1 VVFDPRRCELTYS
14 GLAWCL
20 IYVMGMWIAW
30 QGTSC
35 MDWDCGW
42 IGKVPGVWNRLW
54 LVSGVRHGNVDGLER
69 YHVYRMGMWIVWK
82 GSWSTVWVGRFPTCG
97 MGLWMVWK
105 GTSCTKLECGLFGK
119 VPRVQFCL

>member
-1 VVFDPRRCELTYS
+1 MRCELTYS

-20 IYVMGMWIAW
+20 IYVMGMWIAC

-35 MDWDCGW
+35 MDWDGGW

-82 GSWSTVWVGRFPTCG
+82 GSWSTVWVVVDSQRAEWDCG
-97 MGLWMVWK
+97 W
-105 GTSCTKLECGLFGK
+105 FGK
-119 VPRVQFCL
+119 VPHVRNWNVDCLERCLEYSSVYDC